1 MNKVVLLKNGKFA
14 LAIRVMILDYWNY
27 IFIVDTPVHL
37 LFVHILIMFDFSDNV
52 FSLEQQ

>member
-14 LAIRVMILDYWNY
+14 LAIMMILDYWNY